1 MSRCDGSLSRSTE
14 RWAAI
19 IRCCSFRQHME
30 GVAALAPG
38 GFDYWDS
45 RRHGGTRKRLSAIP
59 AGATDIGLGLQ
70 KGSGIK

>member
-1 MSRCDGSLSRSTE
+1 
-14 RWAAI
+14 
-19 IRCCSFRQHME
+19 ME